1 MPQGDS
7 LRGAGLP
14 DPGIRRG
21 GPTCIL
27 WLPGP
32 SPLCPL
38 LLLTA
43 LCQPG
48 GGMVGYTEGREGG
61 GGASCAHYFPG
72 TRTSSV
78 SYPSMFV
85 KRWL

>member
-1 MPQGDS
+1 MSQGDS
-7 LRGAGLP
+7 LRGTGLQ

-21 GPTCIL
+21 SPTCIL
-27 WLPGP
+27 WLPDP

-38 LLLTA
+38 PLVTA

-48 GGMVGYTEGREGG
+48 GGIHGGKGG
-61 GGASCAHYFPG
+61 GGASCTHYFPG

-78 SYPSMFV
+78 SYLSTFV